1 MSTIVTV
8 TTTAMD
14 VLQALPAANP
24 PNPQPAAPEGAG
36 DSASTLMGIIKWG
49 ALFVI
54 IAVGFLGGAAL
65 AAGHVTNH
73 QRSSQVGVRMLG
85 GAVGA
90 AFVYAFIYTF
100 LIGIA
105 T

>member
-1 MSTIVTV
+1 MSTIVT
-8 TTTAMD
+8 TTIE

-24 PNPQPAAPEGAG
+24 PNPQPQAPEGAN
-36 DSASTLMGIIKWG
+36 DSANTLMGIIKWG
-49 ALFVI
+49 VLFAI
-54 IAVGFLGGAAL
+54 IAVGFLGAGAL
-65 AAGHVTNH
+65 GAGHVTNH

-90 AFVYAFIYTF
+90 AFVYAFIYAF
-100 LIGIA
+100 LVGVA